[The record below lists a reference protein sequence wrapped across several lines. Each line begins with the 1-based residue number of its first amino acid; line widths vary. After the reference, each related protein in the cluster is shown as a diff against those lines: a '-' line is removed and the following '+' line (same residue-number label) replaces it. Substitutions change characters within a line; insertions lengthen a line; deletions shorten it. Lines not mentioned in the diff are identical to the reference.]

1 MSWFDYL
8 PFVYGAGKVGEYF
21 SPTNTLPAA
30 QTGLP
35 TPISVATESQND
47 DIDAITRYM
56 AEAQVEAKTYPE
68 AVKTIADY
76 SKWLSQLGWYTKHFE
91 AARALSE
98 AKYYRD
104 RLNSILGRKL
114 PEDWVAADAVGAM
127 VTPAVTKDP
136 TPVKPLIPTPYK
148 IAGTAAIAVTLTLV
162 VLKKT
167 KVI

>member
-1 MSWFDYL
+1 MSWFDYTPL
-8 PFVYGAGKVGEYF
+8 GFVTNQVAKAF
-21 SPTNTLPAA
+21 SDTNTLPAA
-30 QTGLP
+30 QTGM
-35 TPISVATESQND
+35 VATESQND

-56 AEAQVEAKTYPE
+56 ADAQVEARTYPE

-76 SKWLSQLGWYTKHFE
+76 STWLSQLGWYTKHFE

-104 RLNSILGRKL
+104 RLNSILGRQL
-114 PEDWVAADAVGAM
+114 PEDWAPADAVGAM

-136 TPVKPLIPTPYK
+136 TPVAPLIPTVYK
-148 IAGTAAIAVTLTLV
+148 AALGISAVATIALV

>member
-1 MSWFDYL
+1 MSWFDYTPL
-8 PFVYGAGKVGEYF
+8 GFVTNQVAKAF
-21 SPTNTLPAA
+21 SDTNTLPAA
-30 QTGLP
+30 QTGM
-35 TPISVATESQND
+35 VATESQND

-56 AEAQVEAKTYPE
+56 ADAQIEAKAYPE

-76 SKWLSQLGWYTKHFE
+76 STWLSQLGWYTKHFE

-104 RLNSILGRKL
+104 RLNTILGRKL
-114 PEDWVAADAVGAM
+114 PEDWASADAVGAM

-136 TPVKPLIPTPYK
+136 TPVAPLIPTAYK